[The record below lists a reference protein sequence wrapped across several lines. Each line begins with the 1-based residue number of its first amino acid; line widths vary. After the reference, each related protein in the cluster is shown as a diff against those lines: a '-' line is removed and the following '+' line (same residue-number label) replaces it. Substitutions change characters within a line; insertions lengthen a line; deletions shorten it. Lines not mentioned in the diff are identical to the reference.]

1 MAPLFLTLAETA
13 GAGVIAAPRAAN
25 GGGRSGAYGDY
36 NACVEV
42 FGRIAGEDYEQV
54 VFCHDRPSGLRAII
68 AIHSTALGPALGGT
82 RFWRFDSEEAAL
94 TDVLRLSKAMSY
106 KNAAAGLD
114 LGGGKAV
121 ILAEQTGPKSE
132 DLLRAYGRF
141 IDTLGGRYITAED
154 VGTTGDDMDMIHRE
168 TRWVTGISP
177 AYGGSGDP
185 SPATA
190 YGVMQG
196 LRAVALELWGDP
208 SLSGRRFAVQGVGK
222 VGHALVGHLRD
233 AGAEV
238 VVSDVNPDHVDRV
251 VGEFEV
257 GAVDPDRIHAV
268 PCDIFVPCALGGVL
282 NDRTIPDL
290 QCAAVAGAA
299 NNQLL
304 RPSDADALAARG
316 ILFTPDFII
325 NAGGVINVA
334 DELNGYDERR
344 ARLRIEG
351 IFHNV
356 HRVLE
361 TAKKEGLTPALAANR
376 VAEERIRAVG
386 RIRLIRGARE
396 ATF

>member
-1 MAPLFLTLAETA
+1 MP
-13 GAGVIAAPRAAN
+13 G
-25 GGGRSGAYGDY
+25 Y
-36 NACVEV
+36 NARVDV
-42 FGRIAGEDYEQV
+42 FGCVAGEDYEQV

-82 RFWRFDSEEAAL
+82 RFWRFESEAAAL
-94 TDVLRLSKAMSY
+94 TDALRLAKAMSY

-121 ILAEQTGPKSE
+121 ILAEDTGPKSE
-132 DLLRAYGRF
+132 ALLRAYGRF

-154 VGTTGDDMDMIHRE
+154 VGTTGEDMDMIHRE

-196 LRAVALELWGDP
+196 LRALAIELWNDP
-208 SLSGRRFAVQGVGK
+208 SLVARRFAVQGVGK
-222 VGHALVGHLRD
+222 VGHALVGHLVE

-238 VVSDVNPDHVDRV
+238 IIADVNAAHVEV
-251 VGEFEV
+251 TAAEFGV
-257 GAVDPDRIHAV
+257 AVADPARIHAAA
-268 PCDIFVPCALGGVL
+268 CDVFVPCALGGVL
-282 NDRTIPDL
+282 NDTTIPEL
-290 QCAAVAGAA
+290 RCAAVAGAA

-304 RPSDADALAARG
+304 APRHAEMLQDAG
-316 ILFTPDFII
+316 ILYIPDFII

-344 ARLRIEG
+344 AHLGIEG
-351 IFHNV
+351 IFGNV
-356 HRVLE
+356 GRVLE
-361 TAKKEGLTPALAANR
+361 TARKENLTPSAAANR
-376 VAEERIRAVG
+376 VAEERIRSVA
-386 RIRLIRGARE
+386 RLKLIRPAQH
-396 ATF
+396 

>member
-1 MAPLFLTLAETA
+1 MDLFE
-13 GAGVIAAPRAAN
+13 
-25 GGGRSGAYGDY
+25 
-36 NACVEV
+36 
-42 FGRIAGEDYEQV
+42 RIAGEDYEQV

-68 AIHSTALGPALGGT
+68 AIHSTALGPALGGS
-82 RFWRFDSEEAAL
+82 RCWHFASEEAAL
-94 TDVLRLSKAMSY
+94 TDVLRLAKAMSY

-121 ILAEQTGPKSE
+121 IFAPPVKTEE
-132 DLLRAYGRF
+132 LLRAYGRF

-196 LRAVALELWGDP
+196 LRAVALELWDDE
-208 SLSGRRFAVQGVGK
+208 SLAGRRFAVQGVGK
-222 VGHALVGHLRD
+222 VGHALVGHLTQ

-238 VVSDVNPDHVDRV
+238 VVSDVNQDHVDR
-251 VGEFEV
+251 
-257 GAVDPDRIHAV
+257 AVADFGVEAVAPERIQSVA
-268 PCDIFVPCALGGVL
+268 CDVFAPCALGGVI
-282 NDRTIPDL
+282 NDDTIPEL
-290 QCAAVAGAA
+290 ACKAVAGAA

-304 RPSDADALAARG
+304 RPAHAEALAQRG
-316 ILFTPDFII
+316 ILYTPDFII

-334 DELNGYDERR
+334 DELNGYDQRR
-344 ARLRIEG
+344 AYLRIEG
-351 IFHNV
+351 VFGAV
-356 HRVLE
+356 RRVFE
-361 TAKKEGLTPALAANR
+361 TARKESLSPALAANR

-386 RIRLIRGARE
+386 RIRQIRGPQK

>member
-1 MAPLFLTLAETA
+1 VDL
-13 GAGVIAAPRAAN
+13 
-25 GGGRSGAYGDY
+25 
-36 NACVEV
+36 
-42 FGRIAGEDYEQV
+42 FGRLAGEDYEQV

-82 RFWRFDSEEAAL
+82 RFWRFESEEAAL
-94 TDVLRLSKAMSY
+94 TDVLRLAKAMSY

-121 ILAEQTGPKSE
+121 ILAEDLGPKSE
-132 DLLRAYGRF
+132 ELLRAYGRF

-196 LRAVALELWGDP
+196 LRAVALELWDDA
-208 SLSGRRFAVQGVGK
+208 SLAGRRFAVQGVGK
-222 VGHALVGHLRD
+222 VGYALVGHLVEAD
-233 AGAEV
+233 ADV
-238 VVSDVNPDHVDRV
+238 VVSDVNPDHLERAAADFGVRTVAPETIHRV
-251 VGEFEV
+251 E
-257 GAVDPDRIHAV
+257 
-268 PCDIFVPCALGGVL
+268 CDVFVPCALGGVL
-282 NDRTIPDL
+282 NERSIPEL
-290 QCAAVAGAA
+290 RCQAVAGAA

-304 RPSDADALAARG
+304 RAGDAEALAQRG
-316 ILFTPDFII
+316 ILYTPDFII

-344 ARLRIEG
+344 ARQRIEG
-351 IFHNV
+351 IFANV
-356 HRVLE
+356 RRVLE
-361 TAKKEGLTPALAANR
+361 TARKEGLTPALAANR

-386 RIRLIRGARE
+386 RIRLIRGAQQ